1 GLEGIRTVF
10 SRERTN
16 YPLSVSV
23 DDDGTE
29 LSLAVDAVASVDG
42 SAVAAMVINAAGDVV
57 SALEGGADR
66 PLSAVDVLGEAERH
80 RLLVEWNDTAVEV
93 PQVTVPELFEAQ
105 VARTPDA

>member
-1 GLEGIRTVF
+1 MF

-57 SALEGGADR
+57 SALEGALEGGADR
-66 PLSAVDVLGEAERH
+66 PLSAVDVLGEAER
-80 RLLVEWNDTAVEV
+80 RPGSGGVE
-93 PQVTVPELFEAQ
+93 
-105 VARTPDA
+105 RHGG

>member
-29 LSLAVDAVASVDG
+29 LSVSVDAVASVDAG
-42 SAVAAMVINAAGDVV
+42 AVAVMVGTAVEGLV
-57 SALEGGADR
+57 SALEEALEGGADR
-66 PLSAVDVLGEAERH
+66 PLSAVDVLGEAERQ
-80 RLLVEWNDTAVEV
+80 RLLVEWNGTA
-93 PQVTVPELFEAQ
+93 AG
-105 VARTPDA
+105 